1 MTLAA
6 TIGKV
11 TCKRTG
17 REIRVITPSFKSG
30 DEVKKILQQAMEV
43 ARNQKVTSVAYVLV
57 GEDDGYITDFCG
69 MYEECQAGSSF
80 LDHRIGRAWDEYS
93 KET

>member
-1 MTLAA
+1 MTAA
-6 TIGKV
+6 RIGKI
-11 TCKRTG
+11 TCKKTG
-17 REIRVITPSFKSG
+17 RSMRVLTLSFKSS
-30 DEVKKILQQAMEV
+30 DEVKEILQGAMEV

-69 MYEECQAGSSF
+69 MYEECQAGSAF

-93 KET
+93 KDS